1 MANKGIVL
9 TPGGV
14 GHTFIGSATIARV
27 YWAEAPANGGTATVK
42 DATGAV
48 LVQLVYAGRGKGP
61 EPVVQNFNPPLVA
74 NGGVFGSVNGG
85 HLQIHLTG
93 PSSSGG

>member
-1 MANKGIVL
+1 MSKPIVL
-9 TPGGV
+9 QPGGV
-14 GHTFIGSATIARV
+14 GHTFIGNATIARV
-27 YWAEAPANGGTATVK
+27 YWHEPPANGTAFVR
-42 DATGAV
+42 DATGAL
-48 LVQLVYAGRGKGP
+48 LVQLVYNGRGRGP

-93 PSSSGG
+93 SSSSGG